1 MRRTTVVVDGIRT
14 PVIEAGPSDA
24 DSAAVFVHGNPGSA
38 DDFLALVEA
47 AGRHGRAIAMDMPGF
62 GRADTPDDWPATVA
76 DYGWHLAAL
85 LDHLGVARAH
95 LVLHDFGG
103 PWGMSWLA
111 DHPDRAGSL
120 LLVNTVAMPG
130 YRWHRLARGWRT
142 PRVGEALMASTTR
155 SVFVAM
161 LKEGN
166 PRPIPSPHVDRMWE
180 HFDDGT
186 RRTVLALYRDTDP
199 EVLDA
204 LAARVGAAVPSR
216 LPVQVV
222 WGDRDPYMSPKQ
234 AERLR
239 EVFPQ
244 AGFTRIRDAGH
255 WPFLTHSDVTN
266 PVIVD
271 WLADHLGAG
280 V

>member
-14 PVIEAGPSDA
+14 PVIEAGPSGA
-24 DSAAVFVHGNPGSA
+24 AEAAVFVHGNPGSA

-47 AGRHGRAIAMDMPGF
+47 TGRHGRAIAMDMPGF
-62 GRADTPDDWPATVA
+62 GRADKPDDWPATVA
-76 DYGWHLAAL
+76 NYGRHLAGL
-85 LDHLGVARAH
+85 LDHLRVTRVH

-111 DHPDRAGSL
+111 DAAGRAGSL

-142 PRVGEALMASTTR
+142 PRVGESLMAATTR
-155 SVFVAM
+155 RLFLAF
-161 LKEGN
+161 LREGN
-166 PRPIPSPHVDRMWE
+166 PRPIPPHDAERMWE
-180 HFDDGT
+180 HFDPDT
-186 RRTVLALYRDTDP
+186 RRTVLDLYRDTDP
-199 EVLDA
+199 EVLDD
-204 LAARVGAAVPSR
+204 LAARVAGAVPSD
-216 LPVQVV
+216 LPVRVV
-222 WGDRDPYMSPKQ
+222 WGDRDPYISPKQ

-255 WPFLTHSDVTN
+255 WPFLTHPEVTD

-271 WLADHLGAG
+271 WLSEHLG
-280 V
+280 